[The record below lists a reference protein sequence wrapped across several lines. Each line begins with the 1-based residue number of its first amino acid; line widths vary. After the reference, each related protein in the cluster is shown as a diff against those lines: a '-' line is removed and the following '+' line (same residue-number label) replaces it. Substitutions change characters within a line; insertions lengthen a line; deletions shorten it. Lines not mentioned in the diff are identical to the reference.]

1 MLALIATAI
10 GVFSAF
16 IFHGLLKSPRNT
28 NKNLMYRQNRQINFD
43 KILTFCK
50 NVQLYQVAIVFTTCK
65 LLINIALIYIP
76 LFINESA
83 IDESGTIASIPL
95 VAYVSSL
102 ITSIGVEYVKPCF
115 KSDKVSLNSKYLYTT
130 EYRFRQEKN
139 LPYLEIVLCAHV

>member
-1 MLALIATAI
+1 MLALIATTI

-28 NKNLMYRQNRQINFD
+28 NKKLMYRQNRQINFD
-43 KILTFCK
+43 KILQFCK
-50 NVQLYQVAIVFTTCK
+50 NVHLYQVAIVFTTCK

-95 VAYVSSL
+95 VAYISSL
-102 ITSIGVEYVKPCF
+102 ITSIGVEYVKPYF
-115 KSDKVSLNSKYLYTT
+115 KSDKVSLNSIFIL
-130 EYRFRQEKN
+130 RQEYN
-139 LPYLEIVLCAHV
+139 VILLLAIY

>member
-1 MLALIATAI
+1 MLALIATTI

-16 IFHGLLKSPRNT
+16 IFHGLLKSPRNI
-28 NKNLMYRQNRQINFD
+28 NKKSMYRQNRQINFD
-43 KILTFCK
+43 KILKFCK
-50 NVQLYQVAIVFTTCK
+50 NVHLYQVAIVFTTCK

-102 ITSIGVEYVKPCF
+102 ITSIGVEYVKPCL
-115 KSDKVSLNSKYLYTT
+115 KSDKVSLNRIFILRR
-130 EYRFRQEKN
+130 E
-139 LPYLEIVLCAHV
+139 